1 MVMDISDYK
10 SGMVLFCAAIENED
24 QAQIAKDWC
33 AEKGLTKEDVSI
45 RIRTDKTIEK
55 YKFVVVIKK

>member
-1 MVMDISDYK
+1 MVINISNYE
-10 SGMVLFCAAIENED
+10 SGMVLFCAAIESEE

-33 AEKGLTKEDVSI
+33 KEKGLTKEDVSI